1 LRPPGAAPG
10 FRHYKSPRM
19 TVILRALRVLFLFL
33 VLLSYYLFPG
43 GVVLEL
49 HQTVFKTTDS
59 LRLSPPALRIPGAA
73 PGLGL
78 YKNPRLTVILYALG
92 CCSCF

>member
-1 LRPPGAAPG
+1 
-10 FRHYKSPRM
+10 M

-33 VLLSYYLFPG
+33 VLLSYYLVPG

-59 LRLSPPALRIPGAA
+59 LRLSPPACSLADLNRRPPAHKTGA
-73 PGLGL
+73 L
-78 YKNPRLTVILYALG
+78 NP
-92 CCSCF
+92 